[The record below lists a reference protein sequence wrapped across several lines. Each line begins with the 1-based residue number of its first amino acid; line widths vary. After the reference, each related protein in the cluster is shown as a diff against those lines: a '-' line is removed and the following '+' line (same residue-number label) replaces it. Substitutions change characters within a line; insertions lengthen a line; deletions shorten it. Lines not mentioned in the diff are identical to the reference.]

1 MPALSAVDLAM
12 FLLETRERP
21 FNVGPLI
28 LIDPP
33 ARQRKTY
40 ADKLVARML
49 QRPAGPPFNER
60 LHTLRIGLPTLEEVA
75 GFDPASHVHRI
86 TLKGPATQAKL
97 FERICTLHQKPLAR
111 SRPLWELYVFD
122 GLEGGQVALYGKVHH
137 GIIDGRTFVQVIANW
152 LAATPTERTVRA
164 MWEGVPRP
172 APGAAAH
179 APLTAQLRGALD
191 QATVAALTAAAVVR
205 MLSEQTLS
213 ALGAGSAD
221 TLKLPF
227 TDIPKVLK
235 GRPSTK
241 RSFAYCMLPLADLQ
255 ALGKAHGAT
264 INDLLLTTL
273 DIALA
278 RYLHEIGTDAD
289 KPLVAAMPVALA
301 RAKGGNN
308 FAILQFPLGEPGKS
322 AAARLAQIR
331 EHTATVKSVV
341 KRESSETVL
350 LFTTLV
356 HGIPAL
362 LEKLGVKSSIALSNL
377 IVSNPFGLAEKR
389 YLMGAPV
396 ALALPLPLINPGQRL
411 NVTAATGDDRLQIS
425 FLAIPSAVPHVDKL
439 AHYTSEAF
447 EEIKRTLAATA
458 SANGPSPVSARAS
471 STKGR
476 GTRGQA

>member
-33 ARQRKTY
+33 ARQRGAF

-60 LHTLRIGLPTLEEVA
+60 LHTPRIGLPTLEEVA
-75 GFDPASHVHRI
+75 GFDPARHVHRI

-111 SRPLWELYVFD
+111 SRPLWDLYVFD
-122 GLEGGQVALYGKVHH
+122 GLEGGQVALYAKVHH
-137 GIIDGRTFVQVIANW
+137 GIIDGRTFVKVIANW

-164 MWEGVPRP
+164 IWEGVPRP
-172 APGAAAH
+172 APSAAAR

-191 QATVAALTAAAVVR
+191 KAAGAALTAAAVVR
-205 MLSEQTLS
+205 MFGEQTLN
-213 ALGAGSAD
+213 ALGTGSAD
-221 TLKLPF
+221 TLMLPF

-241 RSFAYCMLPLADLQ
+241 RTFAYCMLPLAELQ

-264 INDLLLTTL
+264 VNDVLLTTL

-278 RYLHEIGTDAD
+278 RYLHELGTDAD
-289 KPLVAAMPVALA
+289 KPLVTAMPVALA

-322 AAARLAQIR
+322 PAARLAQIR
-331 EHTATVKSVV
+331 THTAAVKSVV
-341 KRESSETVL
+341 KRESSETVM

-362 LEKLGVKSSIALSNL
+362 LEKLGVKNRIALSNL

-396 ALALPLPLINPGQRL
+396 VLALPLPLINPGQML
-411 NVTAATGDDRLQIS
+411 NVTAATGDDQLQVS

-447 EEIKRTLAATA
+447 EALKLALSVAA
-458 SANGPSPVSARAS
+458 SATGASRARATG
-471 STKGR
+471 TKRR
-476 GTRGQA
+476 GAQGKA